1 MAEIKIKTPDGNNHV
16 SLTTAN
22 ASGDATVT
30 LPKTSIDF
38 SSAGTLSLDLTLVL
52 FFLINWLIVGI

>member
-1 MAEIKIKTPDGNNHV
+1 MAEIKIKTPNGNNHV

-30 LPKTSIDF
+30 LPKEKV
-38 SSAGTLSLDLTLVL
+38 ALCPVKVVETLTVP
-52 FFLINWLIVGI
+52 